1 MSVRN
6 GADPRPAR
14 PAHITL
20 VRHGE
25 TDWNAAGRL
34 QGQLQI
40 PLNRRG
46 RAQAE
51 AIATHLQD
59 ARIHAVYSSDLLR
72 ALQTAQVIVRHSGQE
87 IHEDKRLREWDLGV
101 LVGLCQAQAEH
112 DQPYAARIRRE
123 YLVDEP
129 IPGGESIRQRFER
142 VIEAVSEIAARHRGE
157 SVLVVSH
164 GGPLGD
170 CYRRAVGRGIRER
183 MRIDLR
189 NASIN
194 QVCIDGDDWSLSFW
208 ARTEHLAAVGSRLNW
223 GVHR

>member
-1 MSVRN
+1 MSLRRRG
-6 GADPRPAR
+6 GARSAR
-14 PAHITL
+14 STRITL

-25 TDWNAAGRL
+25 TDWNVAGRL

-51 AIATHLQD
+51 ALATHLRDTQID
-59 ARIHAVYSSDLLR
+59 AVYSSDLLR
-72 ALQTAQVIVRHSGQE
+72 ALQTAQVIVRHSGHE
-87 IHEDKRLREWDLGV
+87 IHEDGRLREWDLGV
-101 LVGLCQAQAEH
+101 LVGLCQAQAELE
-112 DQPYAARIRRE
+112 QPYAVRIRRD

-129 IPGGESIRQRFER
+129 IPGGESIRRRFER
-142 VIEAVSEIAARHRGE
+142 VIRAVSEIAARHQGE

-170 CYRRAVGRGIRER
+170 CYRRAVGKDIAER

-194 QVCIDGDDWSLSFW
+194 QVHIDGNDWSLAFW
-208 ARTEHLAAVGSRLNW
+208 ARTGHLAAVGSRPNW
-223 GVHR
+223 GVHK

>member
-1 MSVRN
+1 MSLRDQVGLRSVRSI
-6 GADPRPAR
+6 R
-14 PAHITL
+14 ITL

-25 TDWNAAGRL
+25 TDWNAEGRL

-46 RAQAE
+46 RVQAE
-51 AIATHLQD
+51 ALATCL
-59 ARIHAVYSSDLLR
+59 REVRLHAVYSSDLLR
-72 ALQTAQVIVRHSGQE
+72 ALQTAQAITRYSGHE
-87 IHEDKRLREWDLGV
+87 IRADERLREWDLGV
-101 LVGLCQAQAEH
+101 LVGLCRTQAEH

-129 IPGGESIRQRFER
+129 IPGGESIRQRFDR
-142 VIEAVSEIAARHRGE
+142 VIQAISEIAARHRGE
-157 SVLVVSH
+157 HVLVVSH

-170 CYRRAVGRGIRER
+170 CYRRAVGRGIEER

-194 QVCIDGDDWSLSFW
+194 QVRIDGNDWRLDFW
-208 ARTEHLAAVGSRLNW
+208 ARTEHLAGVGSQPNW
-223 GVHR
+223 GGHR